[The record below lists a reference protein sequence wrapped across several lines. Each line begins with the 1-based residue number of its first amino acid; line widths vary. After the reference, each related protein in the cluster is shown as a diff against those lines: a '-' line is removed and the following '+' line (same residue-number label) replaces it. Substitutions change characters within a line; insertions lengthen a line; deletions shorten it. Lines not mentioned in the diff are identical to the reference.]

1 MRAAI
6 CFLALFMVTQA
17 RAAAA
22 DARDDYVLLTAHI
35 DSSMV
40 RKRSA
45 EGRVLEFVDV
55 LGRKNRC
62 AYDEDGR
69 IREIRYSSAAG
80 DFKVRFMHNKRG
92 ELTSMKL
99 ADGTIVLFRG
109 GRMMP
114 STGKASL
121 AENYAAAIEHWLAK
135 SNAGL

>member
-17 RAAAA
+17 RPAAA

-62 AYDEDGR
+62 AYDDDGR

-99 ADGTIVLFRG
+99 ADGRIVLFRG

-121 AENYAAAIEHWLAK
+121 AENYAAALEHWLAK